1 MVIAKSASGNVAFKF
16 KATNIGELVLVFAGQ
31 SEILTHEVATVDVS
45 TGEEALEDLGRSAD
59 LSGRFR

>member
-1 MVIAKSASGNVAFKF
+1 MVIAKSASGNVVFKF

-31 SEILTHEVATVDVS
+31 SEILTHEVATVDVWK
-45 TGEEALEDLGRSAD
+45 ALEDLGRSAD